1 MSAAVY
7 RSVLND
13 DIQFVTS
20 GATTNAGFFQNTGS
34 TVREGLDL
42 TLSALEEKFALT
54 AAYSYIHAA
63 YLTPFKMRSP
73 NNSSRDAAD
82 EIAIERGN
90 AIPGI
95 PQSAFKLLADWMPAP
110 RLSLGLGWAWFGR
123 QYARGDEN
131 NRDVHG
137 ALSSYSVA
145 QASAR
150 YRPGRDWEVSL
161 KVDNLFDRD
170 YRSFGVLGRNFFAGP
185 GGTFNSAAT
194 VPEQF
199 VTPGAPRAVWIALR
213 YETDRK

>member
-1 MSAAVY
+1 MSAALY

-20 GATTNAGFFQNTGS
+20 GAAPNAGFFQNTGS
-34 TVREGLDL
+34 TVREGVDL
-42 TLSALEEKFALT
+42 TFGAREEKFALT
-54 AAYSYIHAA
+54 VAYSYLHAA
-63 YLTPFKMRSP
+63 YLTPFRMRSP

-95 PQSAFKLLADWMPAP
+95 PQSALKLLADWTPAP

-131 NRDVHG
+131 NRDIHG
-137 ALSSYSVA
+137 ALPSYGVA
-145 QASAR
+145 QAFAR
-150 YRPGRDWEVSL
+150 YRPGHDWEVSL

-185 GGTFNSAAT
+185 GGAFNAAAA
-194 VPEQF
+194 VAEQF
-199 VTPGAPRAVWIALR
+199 VTPGAPRAVWLALR
-213 YETDRK
+213 HEIDRK